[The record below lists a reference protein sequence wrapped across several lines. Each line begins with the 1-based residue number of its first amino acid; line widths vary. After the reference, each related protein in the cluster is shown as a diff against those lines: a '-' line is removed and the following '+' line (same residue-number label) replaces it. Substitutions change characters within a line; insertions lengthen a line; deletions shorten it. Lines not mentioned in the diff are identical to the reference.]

1 MTVNQVPD
9 HSRSDPV
16 PGGGGG
22 AVRPIIAVTSVL
34 GLGMLVL
41 HVGQQSAV
49 QSAWQQ
55 AATDCTSAGEALAT
69 ATSAVSKAG
78 RSVVRASQ
86 ETVAAWR
93 QFAS

>member
-9 HSRSDPV
+9 RSSSEPA
-16 PGGGGG
+16 PRGG
-22 AVRPIIAVTSVL
+22 AVRPVIAVTSVL
-34 GLGMLVL
+34 GLGMLAL

-69 ATSAVSKAG
+69 AASAVSKAG